1 LLLQHRIR
9 RTATL
14 PNATAPPQ
22 QVQLVGR
29 QLRRLRQDCGLSR
42 EELAAR
48 LGLQPADVARLE
60 HGDHRL
66 SLALLCRLVAEL
78 GAKAESLRAAS
89 APPRADDDD
98 GPAVKVL
105 RRAPHARE
113 RR

>member
-1 LLLQHRIR
+1 MS
-9 RTATL
+9 
-14 PNATAPPQ
+14 NATAPPAL

-48 LGLQPADVARLE
+48 LGLQPGDVARLE
-60 HGDHRL
+60 HGEHRL
-66 SLALLCRLVAEL
+66 SLALLFGLLAEL
-78 GAKAESLRAAS
+78 EAKAESLRPAS
-89 APPRADDDD
+89 APAPADED

-105 RRAPHARE
+105 RRAPNPRE